1 MSLLTDKIKVSINSQ
16 KRTTVRTVGVSAF
29 AQAARLR
36 DLLDVD
42 ASNADNNE
50 TLVYNSQTQKYE
62 VKPIAIPGIDGGS
75 Y

>member
-16 KRTTVRTVGVSAF
+16 KRTTVRTVGVSAL
-29 AQAARLR
+29 ATTVRLS
-36 DLLDVD
+36 DLTDVD
-42 ASNADNNE
+42 ASDPDANE

-62 VKPIAIPGIDGGS
+62 VKTIPMIDGGQ